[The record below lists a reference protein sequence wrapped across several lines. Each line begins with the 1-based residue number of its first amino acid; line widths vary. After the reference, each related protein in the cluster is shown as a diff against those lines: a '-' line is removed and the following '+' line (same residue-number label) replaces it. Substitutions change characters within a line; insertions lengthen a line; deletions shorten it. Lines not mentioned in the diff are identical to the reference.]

1 MAAKKKKSTVA
12 KQVSISELQS
22 FIEGA
27 TAFNSDDWHPNKEQ
41 WTRIVEMIMT
51 IKPEETAVVSNV
63 PHVVNVPQ
71 SYPTQQTPQRQFQ
84 PSTFGDGDADGGGY
98 VHNASSVADGG
109 FEDLRSTAPRTDMRK
124 IKAEK
129 TGVGGVDDNG
139 ITVSGIKVK
148 TPNVDSSK
156 GDYDTPFA

>member
-51 IKPEETAVVSNV
+51 IKPEETVVVNNV

-71 SYPTQQTPQRQFQ
+71 QTPQRQFL
-84 PSTFGDGDADGGGY
+84 PSTFGSGDVDGDGY
-98 VHNASSVADGG
+98 AHNSSVADGG
-109 FEDLRSTAPRTDMRK
+109 FEDLRSKAPRTDMRK

-129 TGVGGVDDNG
+129 TGIGGVDDNG